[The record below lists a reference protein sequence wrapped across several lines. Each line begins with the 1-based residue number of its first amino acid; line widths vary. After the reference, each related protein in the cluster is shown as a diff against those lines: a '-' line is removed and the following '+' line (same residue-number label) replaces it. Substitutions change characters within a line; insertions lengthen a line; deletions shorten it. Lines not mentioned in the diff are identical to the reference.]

1 MRPYRASKWKIR
13 RQECGFAATAAFALA
28 ACACGVS
35 DDAGR
40 LTRASS
46 DYSEVAVVLS
56 AAIERE
62 RVEKGLA
69 AVSIALVDGDDV
81 AWAEGFGARDASGE
95 VPAAASTVYRVGS
108 VSKLF
113 TDIAI
118 MQLVE
123 SGRMDL
129 DVPVRTYL
137 PGFAPDN
144 RWDTPITLRHLMAHR
159 SGLIREPPAG
169 HYFDDGGT
177 DLAATV
183 ASLTGTPLVYEP
195 GARTKYSNAGI
206 AVVGY
211 ALEAVQGEP
220 FDRYLHELATGLPA
234 GMVGGYDEFSPRS
247 FPDYPGG
254 TSRQR
259 WLRELLRRTMEAEGF
274 TVYEAEW
281 WHFDHDDWREYG
293 IQNVI
298 FNEITAQP

>member
-1 MRPYRASKWKIR
+1 MRPYRASKWKIW

-69 AVSIALVDGDDV
+69 AVSIALV
-81 AWAEGFGARDASGE
+81 
-95 VPAAASTVYRVGS
+95 
-108 VSKLF
+108 
-113 TDIAI
+113 
-118 MQLVE
+118 
-123 SGRMDL
+123 
-129 DVPVRTYL
+129 
-137 PGFAPDN
+137 
-144 RWDTPITLRHLMAHR
+144 
-159 SGLIREPPAG
+159 
-169 HYFDDGGT
+169 
-177 DLAATV
+177 
-183 ASLTGTPLVYEP
+183 
-195 GARTKYSNAGI
+195 
-206 AVVGY
+206 
-211 ALEAVQGEP
+211 
-220 FDRYLHELATGLPA
+220 
-234 GMVGGYDEFSPRS
+234 
-247 FPDYPGG
+247 
-254 TSRQR
+254 
-259 WLRELLRRTMEAEGF
+259 GF